1 MGTSPEPQFDD
12 TLQHAAQHS
21 MATDLLE
28 ETDIET
34 QTINTIRFL
43 SADAVERAQSG
54 HPGTPMA
61 LAPVAYKLWRD
72 HLRHNPSDPDWPGR
86 DRFVLSAGHASM
98 LLYSLLHLTGYDL
111 PMEELKNFRQW
122 GSRTPGHP
130 EAHLTEGVET
140 TTGPLGQ
147 GFANGV
153 GMALAE
159 RLLADEF
166 NEEGFPLFDHRTY
179 GIVSDGDLMEGISQ
193 EAASLAGHLGLGKLV
208 YLFDDNRITIDGG
221 TDLAFTEDVAARFE
235 AYGWHVAHVEDAKD
249 LEAVGAAIEEAE
261 AETGRPSLIKVRS
274 HIGYGAPTKQDTAAA
289 HGAPLGEE
297 ELRGAKEN
305 LGWPTEEPFY
315 VPDAARDHMR
325 EAKAEGE
332 QLQSEWEAL
341 FEEYEEAH
349 PQKAEKL
356 KRWMTRRPPEGW
368 EDALPTFEATSA
380 SGKELATRKASGLT
394 LEALA
399 PEVGYLIGGSAD
411 LTGSNKTDVEGRGDF
426 QKENP
431 SGRYFRF
438 GVREHAMAGIS
449 NGMALHGGIQP
460 YAGTFL
466 IFSDYLRPSLR
477 LSALMEQP
485 VVYVFTHDS
494 IGLGEDGPTHQPVE
508 HLMALRAIPGLTLIR
523 PADANE
529 AAQAWAAAVTR
540 TGGPTA
546 LVLTRQTLP
555 IVDRTELTTAEGLHR
570 GAYILREAAGQ
581 PGVILMGTGSEVQ
594 HALQAA
600 RALEKDGIQAQV
612 VSVPSWELFEEQSE
626 TYRRKVLPPSVKA
639 RVSIEAGVTQGW
651 ERYVGPEGTA
661 IGVDRFGASAPGERV
676 MEEYGLTAERVADAA
691 RSLVET

>member
-1 MGTSPEPQFDD
+1 M
-12 TLQHAAQHS
+12 AQ
-21 MATDLLE
+21 DLLDSA
-28 ETDIET
+28 DIQT
-34 QTINTIRFL
+34 QAINTIRFL

-72 HLRHNPSDPDWPGR
+72 HLRHNPSGPEWPGR

-111 PMEELKNFRQW
+111 PMEELKDFRQW

-130 EAHLTEGVET
+130 EAHLTPGVET

-166 NEEGFPLFDHRTY
+166 NEEGFPIVDHHTY
-179 GIVSDGDLMEGISQ
+179 AICSDGDLMEGISQ

-235 AYGWHVAHVEDAKD
+235 AYGWHVTAVEDAND

-261 AETGRPSLIKVRS
+261 AETARPSLIKVRS

-305 LGWPTEEPFY
+305 LGWPTGETFH
-315 VPDAARDHMR
+315 VPDGVYDHMR
-325 EAKAEGE
+325 EAISEGKT
-332 QLQSEWEAL
+332 LQSEWEAL

-349 PQKAEKL
+349 PQKAEKY
-356 KRWMTRRPPEGW
+356 KRWMNRRPPEGW

-380 SGKELATRKASGLT
+380 SGKELATRKASGIT
-394 LEALA
+394 LNDLA

-411 LTGSNKTDVEGRGDF
+411 LTGSNKTDVDGRADF

-438 GVREHAMAGIS
+438 GVREHAMAGVS

-466 IFSDYLRPSLR
+466 IFSDYLRPSMR

-485 VVYVFTHDS
+485 VAYVFTHDS

-508 HLMALRAIPGLTLIR
+508 HLMALRAIPNLTVIR

-529 AAQAWAAAVTR
+529 AARAWAATVTR
-540 TGGPTA
+540 TDGPVA
-546 LVLTRQTLP
+546 LALTRQTLP
-555 IVDRTELTTAEGLHR
+555 IVDRTELTSAEGLHR
-570 GAYILREAAGQ
+570 GAYVLRPTEG
-581 PGVILMGTGSEVQ
+581 PPDVVLMGTGSEVQ

-600 RALEKDGIQAQV
+600 RALEEEGIQAQV
-612 VSVPSWELFEEQSE
+612 VSMPSWELFEEQSE
-626 TYRRKVLPPSVKA
+626 TYQRKVLPPSVTA

-676 MEEYGLTAERVADAA
+676 MEEYGLTAERVAEAA
-691 RSLVET
+691 RALVA